1 MSLNKVMVIGHLGQ
15 DPEIRYTPAGMPV
28 VNFSVA
34 TDEAYVD
41 KDGKRQE
48 RAEWHRVVVAGK
60 LALICREYLKRGRQV
75 FVEGRLRTREWE
87 SNGITGRR
95 TEIVASRVQFLGA
108 PPADAKANEHSAEAS
123 VESGVVAETD
133 IPF

>member
-1 MSLNKVMVIGHLGQ
+1 MSLNKVMLLGNLGQ

-34 TDEAYVD
+34 TDEAYLD
-41 KDGKRQE
+41 KDGKRQQ

-60 LALICREYLKRGRQV
+60 LALVCREYLKRGREV
-75 FVEGRLRTREWE
+75 FVEGRLRTRAWE
-87 SNGITGRR
+87 SNGATNRR

-108 PPADAKANEHSAEAS
+108 PPADAKVDEPSAEAS
-123 VESGVVAETD
+123 VESGVVAATD

>member
-1 MSLNKVMVIGHLGQ
+1 MSLNKAMVIGHLGQ

-28 VNFSVA
+28 ANLSVA

-48 RAEWHRVVVAGK
+48 WVEWHRVVVIGK
-60 LALICREYLKRGRQV
+60 IALTCHEYLRKGRQI
-75 FVEGRLRTREWE
+75 FVEGRLRTRAWE
-87 SNGITGRR
+87 SNGTSGRR
-95 TEIVASRVQFLGA
+95 TEIFASRVQFLGA
-108 PPADAKANEHSAEAS
+108 PPADAKANEPSADAG
-123 VESGVVAETD
+123 VAAESD

>member
-28 VNFSVA
+28 VNLSVA
-34 TDEAYVD
+34 TNEAYLD

-48 RAEWHRVVVAGK
+48 RTEWHKVVVIGMP
-60 LALICREYLKRGRQV
+60 ALTCQEYLRKGRQV
-75 FVEGRLRTREWE
+75 FVEGRLRTREWQ
-87 SNGITGRR
+87 SNGTNARR
-95 TEIVASRVQFLGA
+95 TEIIAGRVQFLGA
-108 PPADAKANEHSAEAS
+108 PPVDAKADEPAADAGIAAES
-123 VESGVVAETD
+123 D

>member
-1 MSLNKVMVIGHLGQ
+1 MSLNRVMLLGNLGQ

-28 VNFSVA
+28 VNLSVA

-48 RAEWHRVVVAGK
+48 NTQWHRVVVIGK
-60 LALICREYLKRGRQV
+60 LALTCHEYLKKGRQV

-87 SNGITGRR
+87 SNGATARR

-108 PPADAKANEHSAEAS
+108 PPTERTDAAAIEEPP
-123 VESGVVAETD
+123 
-133 IPF
+133 IPPVD

>member
-1 MSLNKVMVIGHLGQ
+1 MSLNKVMLLGNLGQ
-15 DPEIRYTPAGMPV
+15 EPEIRYTPAGMPV

-34 TDEAYVD
+34 TDEAYLD
-41 KDGKRQE
+41 KEGKRQQ

-60 LALICREYLKRGRQV
+60 LALVCREYLKRGRQV

-87 SNGITGRR
+87 SNGATNRR

-108 PPADAKANEHSAEAS
+108 PPSEH
-123 VESGVVAETD
+123 AETNGKED
-133 IPF
+133 ASFDAESEAVF